1 MKKNDI
7 MVFLFL
13 FLFFYPFL
21 TTHAS
26 SLREDAVVKAV
37 RETSPAVVNIS
48 TEQVV
53 ERKVSPF
60 YLPFSMILIL
70 INFLRIF
77 LNQGMKKN
85 IPRKA
90 WALGLFLKREV
101 TS

>member
-1 MKKNDI
+1 

-21 TTHAS
+21 ATHAS

-53 ERKVSPF
+53 ERTVSP
-60 YLPFSMILIL
+60 LPPFF
-70 INFLRIF
+70 NDPYFDKF
-77 LNQGMKKN
+77 FKDFFEPGYEKKYTQ
-85 IPRKA
+85 K
-90 WALGLFLKREV
+90 
-101 TS
+101 S